1 MQVIDIAAAEVG
13 VESTS
18 IMDWDEE
25 DPAVALVDD
34 RGVCVGDHGLRSMM
48 SESSTWPLG

>member
-13 VESTS
+13 VASTS

-25 DPAVALVDD
+25 DPAVALVDE
-34 RGVCVGDHGLRSMM
+34 RGVCVGDHGLGSMM

>member
-1 MQVIDIAAAEVG
+1 MHVMDIAADEVG

-18 IMDWDEE
+18 IMDWEE

-34 RGVCVGDHGLRSMM
+34 KGVCVGDHGLRSMM